1 MAQFNLTFD
10 LSAILLGA
18 VRVVVIFVIA
28 LIVLFIARRVIP
40 KIISVRIPKIREE
53 SPDQLAVRSETLS
66 RVMVQ
71 ALSAFVWVVALVM
84 MLSTLGVNIAPLIAT
99 VGVAGLALGFAAQNI
114 VRDYLYG
121 FFIIMEDW
129 YRVGEVATI
138 AGIGGLVEDLNLRRT
153 VLRDLNG
160 TKHFIPNSKIELA
173 SNLTREWARINLNV
187 SVAYK
192 ENLDRVFGVIN
203 QVCQEFKDDPT
214 WGPDMLTTPHVER
227 VDNLGD
233 NGIEIKILG
242 DTKPIRQWALM
253 GELRKRLK
261 DRFDQEG
268 IEIPWPHTK
277 VYFGNTPGGA
287 DAQSAASGEVA
298 SDNEHRG

>member
-10 LSAILLGA
+10 LSAILLGGA
-18 VRVVVIFVIA
+18 RVLVIFVIT
-28 LIVLFIARRVIP
+28 LIVLFITRRVIP

-66 RVMVQ
+66 RVVVQ
-71 ALSAFVWVVALVM
+71 TVSAVVWVVALVM

-114 VRDYLYG
+114 VRDYLHG

-129 YRVGEVATI
+129 YRVGEVAMI

-160 TKHFIPNSKIELA
+160 TKHFIPNSKVELA

-203 QVCQEFKDDPT
+203 QVCQAFKDDPT

-242 DTKPIRQWALM
+242 DTKPIRQWALT

-277 VYFGNTPGGA
+277 VYFGNTPGEA
-287 DAQSAASGEVA
+287 DGQDATG
-298 SDNEHRG
+298 

>member
-1 MAQFNLTFD
+1 MPTLDFTFD
-10 LSAILLGA
+10 LSAVAVGVLKILLILA
-18 VRVVVIFVIA
+18 ITFVI
-28 LIVLFIARRVIP
+28 LFVARRVIP
-40 KIISVRIPKIREE
+40 KIISVRIPKIRDE
-53 SPDQLAVRSETLS
+53 SPDQLAVRSKTLS
-66 RVMVQ
+66 GVVVQ
-71 ALSAFVWVVALVM
+71 GVSAIIWITAIVM
-84 MLSTLGVNIAPLIAT
+84 MLSAVGVNIAPLVAA

-114 VRDYLYG
+114 VRDYLHG
-121 FFIIMEDW
+121 FFILMEDW
-129 YRVGEVATI
+129 YRVGEVAVV
-138 AGIGGLVEDLNLRRT
+138 AGTGGLVEDVNLRRT

-173 SNLTREWARINLNV
+173 SNLTRDWARINLNV

-192 ENLDRVFGVIN
+192 ENLDHVFRIIN
-203 QVCQEFKDDPT
+203 QVCQEFKDDPA
-214 WGPDMLTTPHVER
+214 WGSDMLTIPHVER

-261 DRFDQEG
+261 DRFDKEG

-277 VYFGNTPGGA
+277 VYFGNTLR
-287 DAQSAASGEVA
+287 GEGSSQNLV
-298 SDNEHRG
+298 